1 MSKATLLKELSLALA
16 LAYPLFSAHGTEQ
29 ISDAWKFSVTP
40 YLWLP
45 TINGDLKYRM
55 PPGTGGSP
63 EVKLGPND
71 YLSAL
76 NFAMMISGEAR
87 KGSWG
92 VLTDIIYLDASTDK
106 SDVRFI
112 SGPLGGLY
120 PVDTGSKAEIGGLIW
135 QLGGLYNF
143 MNTSSVTMDA
153 LVGFR
158 YFKVK
163 SSLDWQFS
171 GPIGLF
177 PQSGSYSEKR
187 DLLDAIVGIRGR
199 VNIGEGNW
207 FVPYHLDVGTGS
219 SSFTWQGVSGLGYS
233 MGWGDMQ
240 LNYRHLYYDQ
250 GNDKLLQGFS
260 FSGPALSATFRF

>member
-1 MSKATLLKELSLALA
+1 MSKAKFLKELSLVMA
-16 LAYPLFSAHGTEQ
+16 LAYPLLSAHANEQ
-29 ISDAWKFSVTP
+29 ISDSWQFSVTP

-45 TINGDLKYRM
+45 TINGDLKYRI

-63 EVKLGPND
+63 EVEYGPND

-106 SDVRFI
+106 STVKFI
-112 SGPLGGLY
+112 SSPLGRSF
-120 PVDTGSKAEIGGLIW
+120 PIDTGSKAEIGGVIW
-135 QLGGLYNF
+135 QLGGSYNV

-158 YFKVK
+158 YFGLKT
-163 SSLDWQFS
+163 SLDWQFS

-187 DLLDAIVGIRGR
+187 DLLDALVGIRGR
-199 VNIGEGNW
+199 VNIGDGKW

-219 SSFTWQGVSGLGYS
+219 SSLTWQGLSGLGYS
-233 MGWGDMQ
+233 MDWGDVQ
-240 LNYRHLYYDQ
+240 LTYRHLYYDQ
-250 GNDKLLQGFS
+250 GDDKLLQGFS
-260 FSGPALSATFRF
+260 FSGLALGAVFRF